1 MKNQITGR
9 SAFLALLKD
18 EGVSQLFG
26 NPGTTELPIMDA
38 LKDHPDM
45 DYILGLQESVVVAMA
60 DGYSRATGKL
70 VSCNVHVA
78 PGLGNA
84 MGALYNAKFTGTPLI
99 ITAGQQE
106 IGHGLTEPLLY
117 DPLVP
122 IAEPLVKWAVE
133 VHRLEDLPRIVR
145 RAAKVA
151 TTPPMGPV
159 FISLPGDILNDEAG
173 IDLGQSTRVDTASRP
188 SDASLSAL
196 AGRLLA
202 AKYPAIIAGHEIVTS
217 DAMAEAAQF
226 AETLGAPVYQQTVP
240 YGSHFLSEH
249 PAYMGGLTRSQKQVR
264 DTLQDYD
271 LLVVLGADVLR
282 MSVYSEIDPLPADMP
297 VVQIG
302 QNDWEMGKNYA
313 SETALR
319 GDVKVTLAALS
330 PMLAE
335 QGGAAQQATAESRIA
350 ALQDGNWTAQRDAK
364 RIATQAKQDAAAA
377 DAPIDGD
384 WLMMQM
390 VDAMPDNAVLVNE
403 GLTTAGSLLS
413 FYPYRE
419 RYDFHGLPSGGIG
432 WGIAAAVGVSL
443 ADRERPTVAV
453 IGDGSAMYSIQ
464 ALWTA
469 ANMKLPLTYVICNNK
484 GYRIIKQR
492 LKAFHGNEH
501 YVGMDFLDP
510 ELDFVKLAQ
519 GFGMAAQRITDAAD
533 VRPALDAAIAS
544 GKPNLLDVIVDR
556 TV

>member
-1 MKNQITGR
+1 
-9 SAFLALLKD
+9 
-18 EGVSQLFG
+18 
-26 NPGTTELPIMDA
+26 
-38 LKDHPDM
+38 
-45 DYILGLQESVVVAMA
+45 
-60 DGYSRATGKL
+60 
-70 VSCNVHVA
+70 
-78 PGLGNA
+78 
-84 MGALYNAKFTGTPLI
+84 
-99 ITAGQQE
+99 
-106 IGHGLTEPLLY
+106 
-117 DPLVP
+117 
-122 IAEPLVKWAVE
+122 

-151 TTPPMGPV
+151 TTPPTGPV

-188 SDASLSAL
+188 SDAALSAL
-196 AGRLLA
+196 CGRLLA
-202 AKYPAIIAGHEIVTS
+202 AKKPVIIAGHEIVTS
-217 DAMAEAAQF
+217 DALAEAARF
-226 AETLGAPVYQQTVP
+226 AEALGAPVYQQTVP

-249 PAYMGGLTRSQKQVR
+249 PAFMGGLTRSQQHVR
-264 DTLQDYD
+264 DTLEPYD

-282 MSVYSEIDPLPADMP
+282 MSIHSEIDPLPADMP

-319 GDVKVTLAALS
+319 GDVKETLAALTPLLS
-330 PMLAE
+330 E
-335 QGGAAQQATAESRIA
+335 QGGAAHQEVAESRIA
-350 ALQDGNWTAQRDAK
+350 ALADGNWTARRAAR
-364 RIATQAKQDAAAA
+364 RIATREKQDAAEA
-377 DAPIDGD
+377 DAPIAGD
-384 WLMMQM
+384 WLMLQT
-390 VDAMPDNAVLVNE
+390 VEAMPDNAVLVNE
-403 GLTTAGSLLS
+403 GITTAASLLS

-419 RYDFHGLPSGGIG
+419 RYDFHGLASGGIG

-443 ADRERPTVAV
+443 AHRDRPTVAV

-501 YVGMDFLDP
+501 YIGMDFLDP
-510 ELDFVKLAQ
+510 EIDFVQLAQ
-519 GFGMAAQRITDAAD
+519 GLGMTAQRITAADD

-544 GKPNLLDVIVDR
+544 GKPNLLDVVVDR